1 MALDST
7 MHGTTAVIL
16 GGGRGTRLLPLTL
29 YRAKP
34 AVGFAGKYRVIDI
47 PLSNSI
53 NSGIKR
59 IFVLTQFLS
68 TSLHRHIM
76 GTYRFDQFTEGFV
89 EILAAQQTQAGED
102 WFQGP
107 ADAVRATLDHTMY
120 YKCDH
125 MLILPGDQLYRMDYG
140 KVIRFHRET
149 EADITICMHPV
160 DRREAPR
167 MGLAEVT
174 PSNIISRYI
183 EKPQDMN
190 VVDSFR
196 VPPHLSAAAGHD
208 LHDKILASTGIY
220 VFNPKVLPQILAE
233 SDAADFGFG
242 IFPSAIKKF
251 RVAAYLHH
259 DYWQDIGT
267 IKAFFDA
274 NIALGRRHS
283 TFRLYAPAWPLY
295 TRGRS
300 LPPCHITSSQ
310 ITDSLISEG
319 VFIAGA
325 KIEESVVGIR
335 NVVRR
340 GTHLKHVVM
349 LGTDFYDGEQSLTGE
364 SIQGDADAAPPL
376 GIGRDSVIEG
386 AIIDKNVRIGDSVII
401 RRKPDVKDFKGDMY
415 WVRDGITII
424 PKGAIIPSG
433 TEL

>member
-1 MALDST
+1 MAVYSAT
-7 MHGTTAVIL
+7 HGTTAVIL

-34 AVGFAGKYRVIDI
+34 AVGFGGKYRIIDI
-47 PLSNSI
+47 PLSNCI

-107 ADAVRATLDHTMY
+107 ADAVRATLNHTMY
-120 YKCDH
+120 YKCDQ
-125 MLILPGDQLYRMDYG
+125 MLILPGDQLYRMDYSDL
-140 KVIRFHRET
+140 VRFHRENN
-149 EADITICMHPV
+149 ADITICMHPV
-160 DRREAPR
+160 DRSEAPR

-174 PSNIISRYI
+174 PSHIISRYI
-183 EKPQDMN
+183 EKPQDMDI
-190 VVDSFR
+190 VDSFR
-196 VPPHLSAAAGHD
+196 VPPHLSSAAGRD
-208 LHDKILASTGIY
+208 LHDQILASTGIY
-220 VFNPKVLPQILAE
+220 VIDPKVLSQILAE
-233 SDAADFGFG
+233 NDAADFGFG

-251 RVAAYLHH
+251 RVAAYPHF
-259 DYWQDIGT
+259 DYWEDIGT

-274 NIALGRRHS
+274 NIAMGRRHS
-283 TFRLYAPAWPLY
+283 TFRLYAPAWPFY
-295 TRGRS
+295 TRARS
-300 LPPCHITSSQ
+300 LPPSHVTSSE
-310 ITDSLISEG
+310 IKDSLISEG
-319 VFIAGA
+319 VFVAGA
-325 KIEESVVGIR
+325 RIEESVVGIR

-340 GTHLKHVVM
+340 GSELRQVVM
-349 LGTDFYDGEQSLTGE
+349 LGTDFYDGEQSLAGE
-364 SIQGDADAAPPL
+364 AMGGDAVPPL
-376 GIGRDSVIEG
+376 GIGRNSLIER

-401 RRKPDVKDFKGDMY
+401 RAKPDVKDFKGDMY

-424 PKGAIIPSG
+424 PKGAVIPSG

>member
-1 MALDST
+1 MSSVAD
-7 MHGTTAVIL
+7 MRGITAVIL

-34 AVGFAGKYRVIDI
+34 AVGFGGKYRIIDI

-120 YKCDH
+120 YECDQL
-125 MLILPGDQLYRMDYG
+125 LILPGDQLYRMNYAD
-140 KVIRFHRET
+140 VVSFHREAK
-149 EADITICMHPV
+149 ADITICVHPV
-160 DRREAPR
+160 DRSEAPR
-167 MGLAEVT
+167 MGLMEIT
-174 PSNIISRYI
+174 PSSIVSRYM
-183 EKPQDMN
+183 EKPQDMD

-196 VPPHLSAAAGHD
+196 VPEHISAAYGRD
-208 LHDKILASTGIY
+208 LQGQILASTGIY
-220 VFNPKVLPQILAE
+220 VFNPNVLSQILTG
-233 SDAADFGFG
+233 SNAADFGAG
-242 IFPSAIKKF
+242 IFPSAIQEY
-251 RVAAYLHH
+251 RVAAYLHL

-274 NIALGRRHS
+274 NIALGQPHS
-283 TFRLYAPAWPLY
+283 TFRFHAPGWPLY
-295 TRGRS
+295 TRERS
-300 LPPCHITSSQ
+300 LPPSQ
-310 ITDSLISEG
+310 ITGSEIKNTLISEG
-319 VFIAGA
+319 VYVSGS
-325 KIEESVVGIR
+325 KIEESVIGIR
-335 NVVRR
+335 NMVRR
-340 GTHLKHVVM
+340 DSELRQVVM
-349 LGTDFYDGEQSLTGE
+349 LGTDFYEGEQSLSGE
-364 SIQGDADAAPPL
+364 AIQRDAVPPL
-376 GIGRDSVIEG
+376 GIGRNSFIER

-401 RRKPDVKDFKGDMY
+401 RAKPAVKDFKGETY
-415 WVRDGITII
+415 WVRDGVTII